1 MRIFIMR
8 HAEAE
13 MMAQS
18 DKARQLTARGRQ
30 QSLTQGEWLKSVI
43 PDFDKII
50 SSTYT
55 RAIATFEQIN
65 LVYNQKL
72 AE

>member
-43 PDFDKII
+43 SDFDKILL
-50 SSTYT
+50 
-55 RAIATFEQIN
+55 RN
-65 LVYNQKL
+65 
-72 AE
+72 

>member
-30 QSLTQGEWLKSVI
+30 QSLSQGESF
-43 PDFDKII
+43 PAH
-50 SSTYT
+50 T
-55 RAIATFEQIN
+55 
-65 LVYNQKL
+65 L
-72 AE
+72 AQLLHLSRLI